1 MSEPTARWQNPH
13 MDVARTDDSALVVDF
28 TLARLP
34 DLDAGIVRNS
44 MDPDAVHDL
53 TMLVGREDDRIV
65 AAALACQPPANPD
78 SWRFVHVSTLA
89 SHCGQGLGGEL
100 YGALLATL
108 ADEVE
113 ELATVVADDD
123 PVALDV
129 ARHWG
134 YEVRQ
139 HTITSQL
146 DLEGARFPEPA
157 AGVSLEA
164 CDTLA
169 FDDEAEVEAML
180 LASQTNPEAELGLLN
195 TIDGLRSGVGSDQRL
210 VAALARMHGR
220 PAAIS
225 VAIVDGDEMHV
236 FYTGVD
242 LALRGHDLGRLTKR
256 FLHAHA
262 ARLGVRTAITD
273 NEFHNVGIRHVNE
286 ELGYVHRRGSYMMTR
301 SRSGA

>member
-1 MSEPTARWQNPH
+1 
-13 MDVARTDDSALVVDF
+13 MDVARTDDSALMVDF

-44 MDPDAVHDL
+44 MDPAAVRDL
-53 TMLVGREDDRIV
+53 TMLVGREDDRVV
-65 AAALACQPPANPD
+65 AAALACQPPASPD
-78 SWRFVHVSTLA
+78 FWRFVHVSTLA
-89 SHCGQGLGGEL
+89 SHSGQGLGRQL
-100 YGALLATL
+100 YGALLATMT
-108 ADEVE
+108 DEVE
-113 ELATVVADDD
+113 ELSTVVSDDD

-134 YEVRQ
+134 YQVRQ

-157 AGVSLEA
+157 DGVSLVA
-164 CDTLA
+164 CDDLA
-169 FDDEAEVEAML
+169 FDDDAEVEAML
-180 LASQTNPEAELGLLN
+180 LASQTNPEAELGLVGTL
-195 TIDGLRSGVGSDQRL
+195 DGFRAGVGSDQRL
-210 VAALARMHGR
+210 VAALARKHGR

-242 LALRGHDLGRLTKR
+242 PALRGHDLGRLTKQ

-286 ELGYVHRRGSYMMTR
+286 QLGYVHRRGSYMMTR
-301 SRSGA
+301 SRSDA